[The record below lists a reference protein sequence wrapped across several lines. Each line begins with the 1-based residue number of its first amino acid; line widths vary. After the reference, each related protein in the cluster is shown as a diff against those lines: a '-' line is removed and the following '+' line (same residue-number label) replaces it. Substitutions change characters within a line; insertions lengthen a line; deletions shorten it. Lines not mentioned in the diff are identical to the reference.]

1 MTKDEIIAK
10 LLEHRAELEA
20 AGAEHIALFGS
31 VARGDHTGQSDIDVL
46 VKLSEPIRESGFGYF
61 GALADLKNMIEGFTG
76 RAVDVLPEPIQKDR
90 LRRNVERERII
101 AF

>member
-20 AGAEHIALFGS
+20 AGAEHISLFGS
-31 VARGDHTGQSDIDVL
+31 VARGTDTQASDVDVL
-46 VKLSEPIRESGFGYF
+46 VTLSEPVRKSGFGYF
-61 GALADLKNMIEGFTG
+61 GALADLKSMIETFTG
-76 RAVDVLPEPIQKDR
+76 RDVDVLPEPIQKEQ
-90 LRRNVERERII
+90 LRRNVERERVI

>member
-20 AGAEHIALFGS
+20 AGAEHVSLFGS
-31 VARGDHTGQSDIDVL
+31 VARGDHTNQSDIDVL
-46 VKLSEPIRESGFGYF
+46 VKLSEPVRQSGFGYF
-61 GALADLKNMIEGFTG
+61 GALADLKNMIESFTG
-76 RAVDVLPEPIQKDR
+76 RAVDVLPEPVQKDR
-90 LRRNVERERII
+90 LRRNVERERIV

>member
-20 AGAEHIALFGS
+20 AGAEHISLFGS
-31 VARGDHTGQSDIDVL
+31 VARGTDTRDSDIDVL
-46 VKLSEPIRESGFGYF
+46 VKLSEPVRQSGFGYF
-61 GALADLKNMIEGFTG
+61 GALADLKTMIESFTG
-76 RAVDVLPEPIQKDR
+76 REVDVLPEPIRKER

>member
-10 LLEHRAELEA
+10 LLEYRAELEA
-20 AGAEHIALFGS
+20 AGAEHVALFGS
-31 VARGDHTGQSDIDVL
+31 VARGDHTNQSDIDVL
-46 VKLSEPIRESGFGYF
+46 VKLSEPVRQSGFGYF
-61 GALADLKNMIEGFTG
+61 GALADLKNMIESFTG

>member
-10 LLEHRAELEA
+10 LLEHRTELEA
-20 AGAEHIALFGS
+20 AGAEHISLFGS
-31 VARGDHTGQSDIDVL
+31 VARGDHTNQSDIDVL
-46 VKLSEPIRESGFGYF
+46 VKLSEPVRQSGFGYF
-61 GALADLKNMIEGFTG
+61 GALADLKNMIESFTG

>member
-20 AGAEHIALFGS
+20 AGAEHVALFGS
-31 VARGDHTGQSDIDVL
+31 VARGDHTNQSDIDVL
-46 VKLSEPIRESGFGYF
+46 VRLSEPVRQSGFGYF
-61 GALADLKNMIEGFTG
+61 GALADLKNMIESFTG

>member
-46 VKLSEPIRESGFGYF
+46 VKLSGLVRESGFGYF
-61 GALADLKNMIEGFTG
+61 GALADLKSMIEGFTG

-90 LRRNVERERII
+90 LRRNVERERIV